1 MKTIKLKAPAKIN
14 LTLEVLRRLPNG
26 FHEVRFTMARINNI
40 YDEISIT
47 FYPKKEGISVESS
60 NNGIPLDER
69 NICFKVAKK
78 FFEKAKKSAGIKIYI
93 KKNIPVGAGLGGGS
107 SDGAAVLKIL
117 NKYFNSPLSE
127 KQLMEIGSE
136 VGKDIPF
143 FFSSQDVSF
152 VEGMGEKISETV
164 KFPKINI
171 LLVNP
176 GIHISTKHAYE
187 RLSPIIE
194 KIKRKE
200 NVSRKMM
207 AATKKKD
214 ASLIARYLYN
224 DFEIILEKEQS
235 IIKEIKDE
243 LIKLG
248 ALGALMTGSGST
260 VFGIF
265 KNRKE
270 ILAAK
275 RKMKIKYPDFFV
287 EIG

>member
-14 LTLEVLRRLPNG
+14 LTLEVLRKLPNG

-40 YDEISIT
+40 YDEISII
-47 FYPKKEGISVESS
+47 FESGKKYIIVKSS
-60 NNGIPLDER
+60 NNGIPLNEK
-69 NICFKVAKK
+69 NICFKATKI
-78 FFEKAKKSAGIKIYI
+78 FFEETGKSAGVSIYI
-93 KKNIPVGAGLGGGS
+93 KKNIPIGAGLGGGS
-107 SDGAAVLKIL
+107 SDGAATLKIL
-117 NKYFNSPLSE
+117 NKYFHHPVSDKRIIEMASE
-127 KQLMEIGSE
+127 I
-136 VGKDIPF
+136 GKDIPF
-143 FFSSQDVSF
+143 FFSSKGASLI
-152 VEGMGEKISETV
+152 EGMGEKISETFI
-164 KFPKINI
+164 FPKSNI

-176 GIHISTKHAYE
+176 NIHISTKHAYE

-200 NVSRKMM
+200 NISRKMM
-207 AATKKKD
+207 AAIKKND
-214 ASLIARYLYN
+214 VGLIAKYLYN

>member
-14 LTLEVLRRLPNG
+14 LTLEVLRKLPDG
-26 FHEVRFTMARINNI
+26 FHELRTVMSKIFGL

-47 FYPKKEGISVESS
+47 FYPKKEGISVESG

-107 SDGAAVLKIL
+107 SDGAATLKIL
-117 NKYFNSPLSE
+117 NKYFHHPVSDKKIIEMAS
-127 KQLMEIGSE
+127 KI
-136 VGKDIPF
+136 GKDIPF
-143 FFSSQDVSF
+143 FFSSKGASLI
-152 VEGMGEKISETV
+152 EGMGEKISETFI
-164 KFPKINI
+164 FPKINI

-176 GIHISTKHAYE
+176 NIHISTKHAYE

-200 NVSRKMM
+200 NISRKMM
-207 AATKKKD
+207 AAIKKND
-214 ASLIARYLYN
+214 VGLIAKYLYN
-224 DFEIILEKEQS
+224 DFEVILEKEQS
-235 IIKEIKDE
+235 IISEIKDE
-243 LIKLG
+243 LIGLG
-248 ALGALMTGSGST
+248 ASGALMTGSGST
-260 VFGIF
+260 IFGIF

-275 RKMKIKYPDFFV
+275 RKMKIRYPDFFV